1 MGYGEKVKKWF
12 FEEDDDDVYEN
23 EEIDHGR
30 RQVENQQ
37 VCLKK
42 QNLQKQLML

>member
-23 EEIDHGR
+23 QEIDQEEDNGKTSLFEKAKSTSKHS
-30 RQVENQQ
+30 
-37 VCLKK
+37 KS
-42 QNLQKQLML
+42 

>member
-23 EEIDHGR
+23 EEIDTEEES
-30 RQVENQQ
+30 VKSTSLFE
-37 VCLKK
+37 CYESIKCK
-42 QNLQKQLML
+42 